1 MELYDPSNCEEIFP
15 SVEQQRI
22 SRDKLLSEISIWK
35 AEGLGAMT
43 GGQGGER
50 SLLDKL
56 SDICDVAGF
65 CSSLRNFSPPLT
77 FFLKTF
83 YIGK

>member
-1 MELYDPSNCEEIFP
+1 MLYDGVLLERLSRERSARWNCAAPSNCEEIFP

-56 SDICDVAGF
+56 SDICDVQLG
-65 CSSLRNFSPPLT
+65 
-77 FFLKTF
+77 
-83 YIGK
+83 